1 MHAQERLTLAAA
13 PPLPLTVAT
22 AVVPAARDPDL
33 LGWRHVQPIL
43 GRRRAAR
50 PPGLRCLPRR
60 LQPAAV
66 LDQLHLGKRSLHQR
80 VVRATPPLL
89 LAVRLAEFLHHG
101 VKTKPARLADHLR
114 RGHIWRVG
122 IVTITSIRGA
132 AGVGRRPSLSLRGR
146 PTPEAQRR
154 LVRPPAI
161 RARLCRI
168 RIRIHIAATRAGLIR
183 RWPRVSRPP
192 DAASALLVP
201 ALPIINN
208 IAAAH
213 LGRGGV
219 VRAATTWRTHTPNGQ
234 RLRKAPPPSRRR
246 LTGFRRLWG
255 AGWRWPCARA
265 AATAA
270 AAAAASSVGAAAVG

>member
-66 LDQLHLGKRSLHQR
+66 LDQLHLGERPLHQR

-101 VKTKPARLADHLR
+101 VKTKPARLADHPR

-154 LVRPPAI
+154 L
-161 RARLCRI
+161 AR
-168 RIRIHIAATRAGLIR
+168 
-183 RWPRVSRPP
+183 
-192 DAASALLVP
+192 
-201 ALPIINN
+201 
-208 IAAAH
+208 
-213 LGRGGV
+213 
-219 VRAATTWRTHTPNGQ
+219 RTHPAV
-234 RLRKAPPPSRRR
+234 APCQPATRRR
-246 LTGFRRLWG
+246 L
-255 AGWRWPCARA
+255 
-265 AATAA
+265 
-270 AAAAASSVGAAAVG
+270 GAACPGAPDY